1 MKEQSRKIAL
11 CGVLCGLAV
20 VTLLLGGLLSVAV
33 YCAPLLA
40 MAVLLPVLLS
50 QVFLVTQA
58 TGNEMFPAIE
68 DGDLLIGYRL
78 IARPVKNQVVL
89 YRREGQLCAGRIL
102 AVAGDVVTLDE
113 SGTPLVN
120 GAACGGDILYPTYPG
135 DALHYPYTVP
145 EDCVFV
151 LGDYRTQ
158 SRDSREVGGVPL
170 SDVQARV
177 ITLLRRRSI

>member
-1 MKEQSRKIAL
+1 MEAELAACRTVLHSRRQRADDRRELACVLLRAAAL
-11 CGVLCGLAV
+11 
-20 VTLLLGGLLSVAV
+20 
-33 YCAPLLA
+33 
-40 MAVLLPVLLS
+40 AVLLAVLLS

>member
-1 MKEQSRKIAL
+1 MSFDLSILVLAIPLFMFLFLGIAGVKMGKKATGWIGTASMLVTLVICYGIAL
-11 CGVLCGLAV
+11 
-20 VTLLLGGLLSVAV
+20 T
-33 YCAPLLA
+33 Y
-40 MAVLLPVLLS
+40 
-50 QVFLVTQA
+50 F
-58 TGNEMFPAIE
+58 F
-68 DGDLLIGYRL
+68 
-78 IARPVKNQVVL
+78 
-89 YRREGQLCAGRIL
+89 
-102 AVAGDVVTLDE
+102 
-113 SGTPLVN
+113 GTPLVN

-158 SRDSREVGGVPL
+158 SRDSREMGGVPL